1 MHILH
6 SAVDTLQANIDFFP
20 LFFFLLL
27 CLQKDKKYTIFAECN
42 VGNFALNTQYM
53 SYFNIFLMVK
63 MEHVSKITMLG
74 LKRMVKSGLEI
85 CILKLTEPLQRYLL
99 SCQANSAILGRYFC
113 TGQQQL

>member
-1 MHILH
+1 MVGIFHAH
-6 SAVDTLQANIDFFP
+6 FTQCCGYAAGKYRFFFP
-20 LFFFLLL
+20 ILFLLL

-85 CILKLTEPLQRYLL
+85 CILKFI
-99 SCQANSAILGRYFC
+99 QAQKRLF
-113 TGQQQL
+113 LF